1 METAASSSSN
11 SRVQILDHRV
21 HILTRPDTYV
31 GALTVKPVEAWVFDV
46 NARCMVKHPNV
57 QVSPAL
63 LKIFDEVLVNAS
75 DFAVQEPRVTEIRVT
90 IDRNA
95 DSISVYNNGGCVEL
109 QPHHQRTHLYV
120 PEVVFAEFMSSSNFE
135 DNTAR
140 VVGGRNGYGAK
151 LANVFSSKFSVDLCD
166 GNTEY
171 KQEWGNNMSEYTP
184 PVLNPAPASQPS
196 VCVTFIPDLGR
207 MGLEHISDDL
217 VSLFFRRVLDV
228 SAYLHMIGRNV
239 HVHFRSGSD
248 GTWTH
253 DVSCSDLLPTTQQYA
268 RAFFP
273 DAVFLPIVANRLL
286 VVFAIQPLGRE
297 LQQVSIVNGIFTSG
311 GGEHVKMIIDG
322 LWNNGVSDEV
332 RKKCA
337 NANLTHFRQVMQVV
351 VCCQLHNPEFSSQT
365 KEELVKFLNLS
376 ELPVW
381 NGGLAKQTVQK
392 LVQNRFVES
401 VTKAIIQKLKQDDIR
416 FSNLRVG
423 SALDVP
429 KLQNAAL
436 AGTDQRRQ
444 CSLILTEG
452 DSAMAL
458 VSNSLSTDQKRH
470 FGVYPLRG
478 KFLNVCEVSR
488 EDVLDNEEVKN
499 IVKALNLS
507 FDLVYD
513 NDAELN
519 TLHYGHVVLMTDQDH
534 DGLHIKGLLL
544 NFFQF
549 FWPHL
554 VVRIPD
560 FLKELRTPIIRA
572 VHSNGSDF
580 QEFFALRQFRTW
592 FEGLSE
598 DEQRAWRVKY
608 YKGLGTSTTEE
619 GRRYFE
625 RPQDYERSFLFAD
638 TNRSM
643 LDVFFSEKKAEERR
657 KVLEECWK
665 EQETVDAALLDVSIS
680 EIAAET
686 ITMDHFLQKE
696 MVSSS
701 LYDCI
706 RSIPNVLDGLTPAQR
721 KVLYTLLRHDGD
733 GEDMRVSELIG
744 MVVRQTKY
752 HHGEASLGETII
764 GMAQSFVGS
773 NNVPLLV
780 PVGQF
785 GSRLMGGQDAAK
797 PRYIFTRLDPIAHIL
812 FPTDDLALLE
822 YFSEEGQNVEPKVML
837 PIMPMILVN
846 GARGIGTGFSTEVP
860 NFHPGDLAQRLKAF
874 LLDSGAPVEGEMD
887 RYEKHFGT
895 GWTPW
900 YAGFTGE
907 IVPVEG
913 AACSWANFGRV
924 KRDGPRTLQISELP
938 VHAWV
943 RPMFEQLQ
951 KWMVDRS
958 SKNKVGPFQDAQN
971 LSEENRV
978 CLHIQFHNSEDVR
991 DLMSRDVYKLMRL
1004 QGQVSFSNVHLFST
1018 DGEGLRI
1025 RKFAHP
1031 CDILRA
1037 FVPAR
1042 LELYRRR
1049 KQVILEQKRLEA
1061 VRLRSIVQYVEN
1073 RALVQTVVLAN
1084 LDGLDPSPDL
1094 EAAGL
1099 ARVNGSFD
1107 YLLRDLNVASV
1118 RVAEVRVRASASEEA
1133 CRALESRS
1141 AEEMWIPELD
1151 WFMQEWKAR
1160 MPETV
1165 VEGAKVPRKLKTL
1178 QAPPVVKP
1186 PKTEKTV
1193 ALGNTK
1199 ERIASLFS
1207 KKQAGLRKRARKDMS
1222 SDEDDFEDDLGVPDM
1237 YD

>member
-1 METAASSSSN
+1 MTM
-11 SRVQILDHRV
+11 
-21 HILTRPDTYV
+21 
-31 GALTVKPVEAWVFDV
+31 KPVEVWIFDL
-46 NARCMVKHPNV
+46 NTRCMVKHPSV

-75 DFAVQEPRVTEIRVT
+75 DFAVQESRVTEIRVT
-90 IDRNA
+90 IDRTT

-109 QPHHQRTHLYV
+109 QPHHQKTHLYV

-151 LANVFSSKFSVDLCD
+151 LANVFSSRFSVDLCD
-166 GNTEY
+166 GTTAY
-171 KQEWGNNMSEYTP
+171 KQEWRNNMSECSPPGLTP
-184 PVLNPAPASQPS
+184 AQAGAEPS
-196 VCVTFIPDLGR
+196 VCVTFVPDLAR
-207 MGLEHISDDL
+207 MGLEHITDDL
-217 VSLFFRRVLDV
+217 VSLFFRRALDV
-228 SAYLHMIGRNV
+228 TAYLHMIGRNV
-239 HVHFRSGSD
+239 RVHFRCGSE
-248 GTWTH
+248 GSWTH
-253 DVSCSDLLPTTQQYA
+253 DFNCSDLLPTTQHYA
-268 RAFFP
+268 NAFFP
-273 DAVFLPIVANRLL
+273 DAVFLPIVAHRLS
-286 VVFAIQPLGRE
+286 VAFSIQPQGRE
-297 LQQVSIVNGIFTSG
+297 LQQVSIVNGIFTSAG
-311 GGEHVKMIIDG
+311 GAHVKMIIDD
-322 LWNNGVSDEV
+322 LWSNGVADEV
-332 RKKCA
+332 RKKCS

-376 ELPVW
+376 ESPVW
-381 NGGLAKQTVQK
+381 NGGLAKQTVSK
-392 LVQNRFVES
+392 LVQNRFVDTI
-401 VTKAIIQKLKQDDIR
+401 TKTIIQKLKQEDIR
-416 FSNLRVG
+416 FSNLRLG
-423 SALDVP
+423 SALHVP

-478 KFLNVCEVSR
+478 KFLNVCEVPR
-488 EDVLDNEEVKN
+488 EDVLENEEVKN
-499 IVKALNLS
+499 IVRALNLS
-507 FDLVYD
+507 FDLAYD
-513 NDAELN
+513 NDTELN
-519 TLHYGHVVLMTDQDH
+519 TLHYGHVMLMTDQDH

-592 FEGLSE
+592 FELLSV
-598 DEQRAWRVKY
+598 DEKRAWRVKY

-625 RPQDYERSFLFAD
+625 RPQDYARSFHFAD
-638 TNRSM
+638 ANRVM
-643 LDVFFSEKKAEERR
+643 LDVFFSERKVEERR
-657 KVLEECWK
+657 KLLEECWK

-680 EIAAET
+680 EIAAES
-686 ITMDHFLQKE
+686 ITMDNFLCKE

-706 RSIPNVLDGLTPAQR
+706 RAIPNVLDGLTPAQR
-721 KVLYTLLRHDGD
+721 KVLFTLLRHDDD

-785 GSRLMGGQDAAK
+785 GSRLMGGEDAAK
-797 PRYIFTRLDPIAHIL
+797 PRYIFTRLDPIARIL

-822 YFSEEGQNVEPKVML
+822 CFSEEGQNVEPKVML
-837 PIMPMILVN
+837 PILPMILVN

-860 NFHPGDLAQRLKAF
+860 NFHPGDLARRLKAF
-874 LLDSGAPVEGEMD
+874 LFDSAPPAEGEMD
-887 RYEKHFGT
+887 RYDKHFGN
-895 GWTPW
+895 GWVPW
-900 YAGFTGE
+900 YAGFSGV
-907 IVPVEG
+907 IRPVDG
-913 AACSWANFGRV
+913 ASSLWENFGHV
-924 KRDGPRTLQISELP
+924 KRDSAGTLVISELP
-938 VHAWV
+938 IHTWV
-943 RPMFEQLQ
+943 QPMFEQLQ
-951 KWMVDRS
+951 KWMVDQS
-958 SKNKVGPFQDAQN
+958 VKNKVGPFQDVQN

-978 CLHIQFHNSEDVR
+978 CLRVHFHNSEDVR

-1018 DGEGLRI
+1018 DSEGLRI
-1025 RKFAHP
+1025 RKFVHP
-1031 CDILRA
+1031 CDILRV

-1049 KQVILEQKRLEA
+1049 KQVLLEQKRLEA

-1073 RALVQTVVLAN
+1073 RALVQKVVLAN
-1084 LDGLDPSPDL
+1084 LDGLDPSVDL

-1107 YLLRDLNVASV
+1107 YLLCDLNVASI
-1118 RVAEVRVRASASEEA
+1118 RVAALREQATASEEA
-1133 CRALESRS
+1133 CRVMESRS
-1141 AEEMWIPELD
+1141 AEEIWIAELD
-1151 WFMQEWKAR
+1151 RFLQEWKNVVPGTV
-1160 MPETV
+1160 PE
-1165 VEGAKVPRKLKTL
+1165 GGKVPRKLKKS
-1178 QAPPVVKP
+1178 QIPPIVKP
-1186 PKTEKTV
+1186 PKPEKPV

-1207 KKQAGLRKRARKDMS
+1207 KKSALLRKRTRKEMS
-1222 SDEDDFEDDLGVPDM
+1222 SDDDEFEDDLGVPDM